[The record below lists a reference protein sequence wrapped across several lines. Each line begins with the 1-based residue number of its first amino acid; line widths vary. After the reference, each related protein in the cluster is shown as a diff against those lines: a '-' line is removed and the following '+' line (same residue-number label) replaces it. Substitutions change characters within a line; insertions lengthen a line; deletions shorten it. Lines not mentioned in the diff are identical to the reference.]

1 MADSSALGIEHPY
14 GSVGYWNEKEVAWH
28 DFAPGIRRRI
38 LLNTS
43 AVTLTLYILEPGA
56 EVAQHSHP
64 QLQFGYC
71 TEGCGTL
78 TVGGKICE
86 VKEGDS
92 YYVPPALT
100 HGLRV
105 TSEVRMMLVEGFIP
119 MRREFLGETLAS
131 DGP

>member
-1 MADSSALGIEHPY
+1 MSESSGLGVEHAY
-14 GSVGYWNEKEVAWH
+14 GSVGYWNEREEAWH

-56 EVAQHSHP
+56 EVALHSHP

-71 TEGCGTL
+71 TQGRGTF
-78 TVGGKICE
+78 TTGGKSWE
-86 VKEGDS
+86 VKQGDS
-92 YYVPPALT
+92 YYIPPAVA

-105 TSEVRMMLVEGFIP
+105 APDARMMLVEGFIP
-119 MRREFLGETLAS
+119 MRREFLGETLGA
-131 DGP
+131 DGH